1 MKRDRKNKTRVAD
14 ALDLVD
20 LLAKATNG
28 TLESPAEVLQAIGA
42 AWQVINASN
51 ATAARASRA
60 DGKGK
65 PSAHASDAPAADL
78 ADALLLI
85 QSRWLEEG
93 LPGTVL
99 DEDDFAMHA
108 VHVNHKNVKTA
119 LSSMINWSQRNRC
132 DSFLP
137 GVKAIKEDVAAK
149 ADGPYRT
156 YAQVVDA
163 LRALIR
169 ECDAEVRLELTAAKT
184 GRDDEDDAE
193 TFLSDLDRWI
203 WEKWAENG
211 LPSPAAGRGG
221 VGPESPAGARR
232 TRRPSVGGKGVKAG
246 EKRSRYKEA
255 DTSDDD
261 DDDDGDDSDSSSGGD
276 DSKDSSDDLSD
287 AREKKRAKSKSA
299 PDASPSTTEIAPGV
313 ILGGPLPPG
322 ATVSTTTPGAVIVR
336 VRCHGLHAT
345 AMVTRPTLPSGA
357 APSFVNAKHV
367 VSVDAPSS
375 PAAHPDASFPAS
387 PTPRPAAVMVE
398 KWVEGKNERCGRND
412 GKTWRCKMAAV
423 PGMSF
428 CAHHRQ
434 KTGGPSP
441 SPSPA
446 GGASPAGSRGDL
458 AAFIG
463 GGGGGG
469 GGSVVRYSG
478 PPTSIRV
485 LTVGGVA
492 INDDTVDVLA
502 SPAAFEAHAFTISQ
516 EAAEMGGPAATRAH
530 PRGRAPAPPP
540 LSPLRLGKD
549 ASSSDVTAGSAS
561 AADDEYFRANA
572 FVHERE
578 GAWTPFHL
586 YEAKIMAA
594 APEAF
599 AKPSP
604 DAPSTAIANGRSIPG
619 GRGGVVG
626 GVVVGVSSGR
636 ADPAADA
643 EAFAAARRK
652 ATGPEG
658 AARAAELREQIKAT
672 REKMDE
678 VEETVAALARDCAG
692 FGGAGRAMRET
703 RGRDA
708 RATEVTEG
716 GDYLRYAETIDR
728 AVALSSKWAAA
739 SE

>member
-1 MKRDRKNKTRVAD
+1 MKRDRKNKTHVAD
-14 ALDLVD
+14 ALDLVN

-28 TLESPAEVLQAIGA
+28 TLESPAEVLQAIGV
-42 AWQVINASN
+42 AWQAINASN

-60 DGKGK
+60 DGKGR

-78 ADALLLI
+78 ADALLLV

-132 DSFLP
+132 DAFLP
-137 GVKAIKEDVAAK
+137 GVKAIKDDVAAK

-156 YAQVVDA
+156 YAQVVVA

-169 ECDAEVRLELTAAKT
+169 ECDAEIRLERTAGT
-184 GRDDEDDAE
+184 SDGHEDDDAE

-211 LPSPAAGRGG
+211 LPSPEAGRERA
-221 VGPESPAGARR
+221 GPESPAGARR

-246 EKRSRYKEA
+246 EKRSRYEEV
-255 DTSDDD
+255 DTSDDED
-261 DDDDGDDSDSSSGGD
+261 NDDGDDSSSSSDGD
-276 DSKDSSDDLSD
+276 DSKDSSDDTSD
-287 AREKKRAKSKSA
+287 AREKKRAKSA

-313 ILGGPLPPG
+313 ILGGPLPHG
-322 ATVSTTTPGAVIVR
+322 ATISTTTPGAVIVR
-336 VRCHGLHAT
+336 VKCHGLHAT

-357 APSFVNAKHV
+357 TPSFVDAKHA

-375 PAAHPDASFPAS
+375 PAAHSDASFPAS

-398 KWVEGKNERCGRND
+398 RWVEGKNERCGRND

-434 KTGGPSP
+434 KTRGQSP
-441 SPSPA
+441 SPSPR
-446 GGASPAGSRGDL
+446 GAPPRRARAAISPRSSAAMGAVAVSPSCATRDPRRRFVSSRR
-458 AAFIG
+458 A
-463 GGGGGG
+463 
-469 GGSVVRYSG
+469 
-478 PPTSIRV
+478 
-485 LTVGGVA
+485 GVA

-530 PRGRAPAPPP
+530 PRGRHPAPPP

-549 ASSSDVTAGSAS
+549 ASSSDITAGSAS

-572 FVHERE
+572 LVHERE

-586 YEAKIMAA
+586 YEVKIMAA
-594 APEAF
+594 AAEAF
-599 AKPSP
+599 AKPPP
-604 DAPSTAIANGRSIPG
+604 DAPSTATANGASIPG

-626 GVVVGVSSGR
+626 GVVRALPPALGPGGR
-636 ADPAADA
+636 CRG
-643 EAFAAARRK
+643 FR
-652 ATGPEG
+652 GG
-658 AARAAELREQIKAT
+658 AAIG
-672 REKMDE
+672 DG
-678 VEETVAALARDCAG
+678 ARGSGARGGAPRTDQGDAG
-692 FGGAGRAMRET
+692 EDGRGGGDDLGAGAGWRRYGGAGRA
-703 RGRDA
+703 
-708 RATEVTEG
+708 V
-716 GDYLRYAETIDR
+716 
-728 AVALSSKWAAA
+728 
-739 SE
+739 

>member
-14 ALDLVD
+14 ALDLVN

-28 TLESPAEVLQAIGA
+28 TLESPAEVLQAIGV
-42 AWQVINASN
+42 AWQAINASN

-60 DGKGK
+60 DGKGR

-78 ADALLLI
+78 ADALLLV

-93 LPGTVL
+93 LLGTVL

-132 DSFLP
+132 DAFLP
-137 GVKAIKEDVAAK
+137 GVKAIKDAVAAK

-156 YAQVVDA
+156 YAQVVVA

-169 ECDAEVRLELTAAKT
+169 KCDAEIRLERTAGT
-184 GRDDEDDAE
+184 SDGHEEDDAE

-211 LPSPAAGRGG
+211 LPSPEAGRERA
-221 VGPESPAGARR
+221 GPESPAGARR

-246 EKRSRYKEA
+246 EKRSRYEEV
-255 DTSDDD
+255 DTSDDED
-261 DDDDGDDSDSSSGGD
+261 NDDGDDSSSSSDGD
-276 DSKDSSDDLSD
+276 DSKDSSDDTSD
-287 AREKKRAKSKSA
+287 AREKKRAKSA

-313 ILGGPLPPG
+313 ILGGPLPHG
-322 ATVSTTTPGAVIVR
+322 ATISTTTPGAVIVR
-336 VRCHGLHAT
+336 VKCHGLHAT

-357 APSFVNAKHV
+357 TPSFVDAKHA

-375 PAAHPDASFPAS
+375 PAAHSDASFPAS

-398 KWVEGKNERCGRND
+398 RWVEGKNERCGRND

-434 KTGGPSP
+434 KTCGQSP

-446 GGASPAGSRGDL
+446 GGTTPAGSRGDL

-463 GGGGGG
+463 GDGN
-469 GGSVVRYSG
+469 GSGVSIVRYSG

-530 PRGRAPAPPP
+530 PRGRHPAPPP

-549 ASSSDVTAGSAS
+549 ASSSDITAGSAS

-572 FVHERE
+572 LVHERE

-586 YEAKIMAA
+586 YEVKIMAA
-594 APEAF
+594 AAEAF
-599 AKPSP
+599 AKPPP
-604 DAPSTAIANGRSIPG
+604 DAPSTATANGASIPG

-626 GVVVGVSSGR
+626 GVVVGASSGR
-636 ADPAADA
+636 SDPAADA
-643 EAFAAARRK
+643 EAFAAARRL

-678 VEETVAALARDCAG
+678 VEETISALARDCARY
-692 FGGAGRAMRET
+692 GGAGRAMRET
-703 RGRDA
+703 RGRDS
-708 RATEVTEG
+708 RAVEVTEG
-716 GDYLRYAETIDR
+716 GEYLRYAETIDR